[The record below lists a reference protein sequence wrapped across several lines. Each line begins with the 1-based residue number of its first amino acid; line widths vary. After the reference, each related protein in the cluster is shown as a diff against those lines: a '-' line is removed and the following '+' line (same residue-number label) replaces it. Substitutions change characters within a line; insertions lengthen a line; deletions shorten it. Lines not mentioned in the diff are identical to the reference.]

1 MRRSTLILSI
11 LLVASLSVNLAVA
24 GLMIGHRLRGGGP
37 PGGMPDRLLGL
48 VPEGLRPG
56 IHEAMHPRDPAVR
69 QQMDALRQARRDA
82 VEALRARPFDRA
94 AAVNAFASL
103 REETSRAQEKLHQT
117 IIDRMDKAQAEG
129 KLPPPPGRG
138 DRRGGE
144 PPEPMDGPPDAAPP
158 PPPPPPER

>member
-1 MRRSTLILSI
+1 MKRSTLILSI
-11 LLVASLSVNLAVA
+11 LLVASVSVNLAVA
-24 GLMIGHRLRGGGP
+24 GLMIGHRMRSDGP

-69 QQMDALRQARRDA
+69 EQMDALRRARRDA
-82 VEALRARPFDRA
+82 VEALRARPFDRTTA
-94 AAVNAFASL
+94 EAAFASL
-103 REETSRAQEKLHQT
+103 RGETSRAQEKLHQT
-117 IIDRMDKAQAEG
+117 IIDRMQAAQEAG

-138 DRRGGE
+138 DRRGGQ
-144 PPEPMDGPPDAAPP
+144 PPEPMEGPPEA